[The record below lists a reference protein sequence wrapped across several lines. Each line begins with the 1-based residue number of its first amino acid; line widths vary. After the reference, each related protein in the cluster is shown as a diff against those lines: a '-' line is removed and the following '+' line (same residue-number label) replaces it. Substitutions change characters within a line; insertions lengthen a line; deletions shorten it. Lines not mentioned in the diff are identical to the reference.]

1 MVKRCTTEEFV
12 RKAREVH
19 GDKYDYSCT
28 VYRTVHGDIEYI
40 CPIHGK
46 IKQQANS
53 HLRGHGCPYCS
64 FGGIKGAPGIEIG
77 DKKYDIIN
85 KDKERIKIKN
95 PNEAI
100 NLLSKRGWRLVSV
113 VTSGDKNVNRRFFM
127 KKEITDDKE
136 IEFGLQENK
145 KRRY

>member
-1 MVKRCTTEEFV
+1 MITIAVFSYLCAVNQNLKDMKKLLVILFMMMPMVSMAQNFNEDGGKY
-12 RKAREVH
+12 EVYCEV
-19 GDKYDYSCT
+19 KYTFMSS
-28 VYRTVHGDIEYI
+28 VL
-40 CPIHGK
+40 
-46 IKQQANS
+46 S
-53 HLRGHGCPYCS
+53 
-64 FGGIKGAPGIEIG
+64 IEIG
-77 DKKYDIIN
+77 DKEYDIIN

>member
-1 MVKRCTTEEFV
+1 MKRILAFILAIMPLCAMAQNYNEDGGKYEVYCEVKYTFMSSV
-12 RKAREVH
+12 L
-19 GDKYDYSCT
+19 S
-28 VYRTVHGDIEYI
+28 
-40 CPIHGK
+40 
-46 IKQQANS
+46 
-53 HLRGHGCPYCS
+53 
-64 FGGIKGAPGIEIG
+64 IEIG
-77 DKKYDIIN
+77 DKEYDIIN

>member
-1 MVKRCTTEEFV
+1 MPLCAMAQNFNEDGGKY
-12 RKAREVH
+12 EV
-19 GDKYDYSCT
+19 YCE
-28 VYRTVHGDIEYI
+28 VNYI
-40 CPIHGK
+40 FM
-46 IKQQANS
+46 S
-53 HLRGHGCPYCS
+53 S
-64 FGGIKGAPGIEIG
+64 VPGIEIG
-77 DKKYDIIN
+77 DKEYDIIN

-95 PNEAI
+95 PNEVI

>member
-1 MVKRCTTEEFV
+1 MAQNFNGDGGKYEVYCEVKYTFMSSV
-12 RKAREVH
+12 
-19 GDKYDYSCT
+19 
-28 VYRTVHGDIEYI
+28 
-40 CPIHGK
+40 
-46 IKQQANS
+46 
-53 HLRGHGCPYCS
+53 
-64 FGGIKGAPGIEIG
+64 PGIEIG
-77 DKKYDIIN
+77 DKEYDIIN

-113 VTSGDKNVNRRFFM
+113 VTSGDKDVNRRFFM